1 MRVSQGHLEIGLYR
15 WQALMSRYDHITKI
29 NQLPETELD
38 KIITEMERLKQE
50 IPTVAPP
57 KQTQTKARP
66 KSPKMGQLQLTMD

>member
-38 KIITEMERLKQE
+38 KIIAEMGRLKQE

-57 KQTQTKARP
+57 KIQIKAKP
-66 KSPKMGQLQLTMD
+66 KSPKMEQLQLTMD